1 MTVGRILRIAAAV
14 AILVSGLIHIDLYFD
29 GYRAIPDIGRGFM
42 LNAIASGVIAVA
54 VAVRREWFVRLAGIG
69 LAASTLIAFFLSRR
83 GDGLFDF
90 REEGLNPSPQ
100 AALSLIVEIAA
111 IVLLGLS
118 FVPALAKKDAS
129 FGIRALGASVAVAA
143 VALVGYGAIAARDGK
158 SSTSTS
164 ETPAGPSAVSIIDFS
179 FKAPA
184 LTVIKGTTVTWTND
198 DGVEHSVVANDD
210 TFKSERLAKGDTF
223 EFTFD
228 ADGEFAYICGIHPYM
243 AGTVVVGG

>member
-29 GYRAIPDIGRGFM
+29 GYREIPDIGRSFM
-42 LNAIASGVIAVA
+42 LNAIASGVIAAA

-69 LAASTLIAFFLSRR
+69 LAASTLVAFFLSRR

-100 AALSLIVEIAA
+100 AALSLFVEIAA

-118 FVPALAKKDAS
+118 FVPALANKDAS

-143 VALVGYGAIAARDGK
+143 VALIGYGAIAARDGG

-184 LTVIKGTTVTWTND
+184 LTVTKGTTVTWTND
-198 DGVEHSVVANDD
+198 DGVGHSVVAGDD
-210 TFKSERLAKGDTF
+210 TFRSERLEKGDTF
-223 EFTFD
+223 EFTFET
-228 ADGEFAYICGIHPYM
+228 DGEFAYICGIHPYM